1 MRKIGKILSGLFL
14 ITVFGISITFSYLNT
29 APVSIVLG
37 NWQLSAQPVSVW
49 IIGAFVAGGS
59 IGLLLGLGIFRQLKS
74 RAEIRRLRKQLK
86 AAKQEI
92 G

>member
-74 RAEIRRLRKQLK
+74 RTEIRRLRKQLK
-86 AAKQEI
+86 AAKQEVS
-92 G
+92 

>member
-86 AAKQEI
+86 AAKQEV